1 LKSNGFFDRLTQD
14 CNDNGFVASAKAR
27 YNVLRNTVLNREHI
41 MELVQ
46 RQYEELLESGAYDRE
61 HEAWPEYTVD
71 ESQLDYMS
79 DWLDD
84 RFSYLDTEINAGC
97 GTWGIEAPEPVEGPT
112 QIVEIYPNPAKDRI
126 NLRFAEEVEAVVS
139 LYDMTGRL
147 VQSFTGQNQFLVI
160 PTQNL
165 SKGIYTL
172 VTFVGGNQQ
181 VNRVVVE

>member
-1 LKSNGFFDRLTQD
+1 
-14 CNDNGFVASAKAR
+14 
-27 YNVLRNTVLNREHI
+27 

-46 RQYEELLESGAYDRE
+46 NQYDELVESGVYERE
-61 HEAWPEYTVD
+61 HEAWPEFTVD
-71 ESQLDYMS
+71 ESQLTYLS

-84 RFSYLDTEINAGC
+84 RFNYLDGEINAAC
-97 GTWGIEAPEPVEGPT
+97 GTWGIEAPEPVEGVEGPT
-112 QIVEIYPNPAKDRI
+112 RIVEVFPNPAKDRI
-126 NLRFAEEVEAVVS
+126 NICFAEDADSVVC

-147 VQSFTGQNQFLVI
+147 VQSFAGQNKFIVI

-172 VTFVGGNQQ
+172 VAFVGGNQQ